1 MKEALSASS
10 DWKLDGASVCTMDI
24 GSYRHGRE
32 EQCDSWLGLT
42 TQKGLFRWT
51 TSSSCKLFGL
61 INSSL
66 STLD

>member
-1 MKEALSASS
+1 MKEACSASL

-24 GSYRHGRE
+24 GSYPHGRE
-32 EQCDSWLGLT
+32 EQCDSWRGLT
-42 TQKGLFRWT
+42 IQKGLFRWT

-61 INSSL
+61 TNSSL